1 MFGYVSTIT
10 VTITIRVTHLVRCAL
25 ELTLLRW
32 FIWSVLCP
40 RVELLSLCTCGLN
53 PFTWE
58 DSVQMTSLFGNK
70 SSDPFQRLT
79 DWSPT
84 GIGSWGDYSPWQSHL
99 LQRIFAWGSRIYNQH
114 FKLQQLFR
122 LGPSDVMEN
131 QNLIWKQTSP
141 RAFIVDYIH
150 VPSESILST
159 SFWKSRKR
167 VLPFF
172 SSIKYLHNLICK
184 FSCIEKRL
192 LREERVDNYAA
203 FSAPWPQSGLAG
215 VIYYKSFAPKKD
227 E

>member
-1 MFGYVSTIT
+1 MFSWIPSITGPLLHQNFAPPPSSFAVGYVSTI
-10 VTITIRVTHLVRCAL
+10 INHLVRCAL

-58 DSVQMTSLFGNK
+58 DSLQMTSLFGNK
-70 SSDPFQRLT
+70 PRSIQRLT
-79 DWSPT
+79 DWNPT
-84 GIGSWGDYSPWQSHL
+84 GIESWSHYSPWQSHL

-122 LGPSDVMEN
+122 LGLSDVMEN

-141 RAFIVDYIH
+141 RAFIVDDIQ

-159 SFWKSRKR
+159 SF
-167 VLPFF
+167 
-172 SSIKYLHNLICK
+172 
-184 FSCIEKRL
+184 
-192 LREERVDNYAA
+192 
-203 FSAPWPQSGLAG
+203 
-215 VIYYKSFAPKKD
+215 
-227 E
+227 